1 MADRRL
7 PFSVHD
13 DAGEARQGE
22 ILILRSWQ
30 SDVKPNPAAAFTIVL
45 SEQPL
50 PEGETPQLSANVA
63 LCAPVRGVR
72 LPAAVSEAAAVYGET
87 APAEPAP
94 IRLSRS
100 AHQAFADGTIFAPP
114 AISITSREMFTGER
128 PTPRLE
134 TLALQLIRSSGA
146 DDGHWRAMD
155 EALSLPREPSRTAT
169 PEIIRTRLRALLNRT
184 AAGAGGAPAAA
195 AIERLAQ
202 IADGAAP
209 AAVTAASGTL
219 ADDIAFLRCLEE
231 QPAAAAELS
240 RMRLYLDGAH
250 PASRNGELAGD
261 RALAR
266 ELISFVTVLAQPHRL
281 EGIRASFEMFRAAY
295 AVAYVAHHEAY
306 VNDAASLRT
315 DLEEAS
321 PGAAALRRLNTL
333 RGLGGPLGRAELAA
347 YDRLSETSELCR
359 AEDLEA
365 SLRGQPVCP
374 SCGISM
380 EGRVPTVEAEQ
391 TLRRLQ
397 VALARQQDRL
407 AGEAVRRILARGGER
422 LQRFV
427 EIVQAADVAAMTRVL
442 DDDLLTFLDELLSQ
456 PLSPTA
462 DALAVFEELVRAHPS
477 VGGDD
482 VDGVAETLRRLLTE
496 QLEAQRTA
504 DPTGTATFR
513 LATEPLARP

>member
-128 PTPRLE
+128 RTPRLE
-134 TLALQLIRSSGA
+134 TLALQLIRSGGT

-209 AAVTAASGTL
+209 GAVTAASGTL

-306 VNDAASLRT
+306 VNDAASLGT

-321 PGAAALRRLNTL
+321 PGAAALPGAAVATVVVHSRRLPRFTGHDPVRIEAGAEGTDSGRRDL
-333 RGLGGPLGRAELAA
+333 R
-347 YDRLSETSELCR
+347 D
-359 AEDLEA
+359 
-365 SLRGQPVCP
+365 SLVPVR
-374 SCGISM
+374 I
-380 EGRVPTVEAEQ
+380 Q
-391 TLRRLQ
+391 RRT
-397 VALARQQDRL
+397 
-407 AGEAVRRILARGGER
+407 
-422 LQRFV
+422 
-427 EIVQAADVAAMTRVL
+427 AADAT
-442 DDDLLTFLDELLSQ
+442 DEC
-456 PLSPTA
+456 PG
-462 DALAVFEELVRAHPS
+462 HH
-477 VGGDD
+477 
-482 VDGVAETLRRLLTE
+482 RRY
-496 QLEAQRTA
+496 
-504 DPTGTATFR
+504 PTGAGAGAWVPGAAAAAAEHR
-513 LATEPLARP
+513 QVVGPGDHDDPVSRARHA